1 MTLNRSKACGISGRT
16 DAKPSRRQAFL
27 APSLPDAK
35 DLSDSKPSGFLRK
48 LRRTFHAATCDR
60 VGAVLRSGYQ
70 RSRKFERSPA
80 RTILTQTA
88 LFLVRAQRL
97 KGLNHKLP
105 MAHQ

>member
-16 DAKPSRRQAFL
+16 DAKPSWRQLFL
-27 APSLPDAK
+27 IPSLPDAK
-35 DLSDSKPSGFLRK
+35 GLSDSKPSGFFAQAGPRFSC
-48 LRRTFHAATCDR
+48 RDVWQGR
-60 VGAVLRSGYQ
+60 AVLRSGHQ

-105 MAHQ
+105 MARQ